1 MEDVTGFE
9 ARETHAAWWQ
19 AGFTQGADVEYRD
32 LILPL
37 AVDLL
42 AERMTG
48 PVRVLDI
55 GCGEGQLSRL
65 LASTGAAAVVG
76 FDPARAQAEEAVR
89 RGGGPAYAR
98 AAAGAM
104 PFAAGAFDAAV
115 ACLVFEHITDVDA
128 AVAEVAR
135 VLRPGGRFVFL
146 LNHPFIQTP
155 GSGWID
161 DHLLDPPETYWRIGP
176 YLDESLEMEQVDHGV
191 FLPFV
196 HRPLSR
202 YVNAL
207 AAAGLQLCRMVEPE
221 PPVGFLDASQAAGV
235 VGRIPRLLVLVCE
248 RQGVDRY
255 RERP

>member
-1 MEDVTGFE
+1 MTGFE
-9 ARETHAAWWQ
+9 AWETHAAWWQ

-115 ACLVFEHITDVDA
+115 AVYRYH
-128 AVAEVAR
+128 
-135 VLRPGGRFVFL
+135 
-146 LNHPFIQTP
+146 H
-155 GSGWID
+155 
-161 DHLLDPPETYWRIGP
+161 PETAPIDSGHIVAGW
-176 YLDESLEMEQVDHGV
+176 LDEGQITELSFGV
-191 FLPFV
+191 EGT
-196 HRPLSR
+196 
-202 YVNAL
+202 A
-207 AAAGLQLCRMVEPE
+207 
-221 PPVGFLDASQAAGV
+221 
-235 VGRIPRLLVLVCE
+235 
-248 RQGVDRY
+248 
-255 RERP
+255 